1 MGSTGQIKRSMTTVR
16 TPAATVTIRP
26 AYPDDEAAI
35 RRLAALDS
43 AAVPPAPFLLAEID
57 GELLAALSLP
67 SGGAIADP
75 FHPTVH
81 IIAMLRDYAGGGAAD
96 GPRERRRGDYRSG
109 RLALGY

>member
-1 MGSTGQIKRSMTTVR
+1 MTTTR
-16 TPAATVTIRP
+16 TPTGTVTIRP

-43 AAVPPAPFLLAEID
+43 AAVPPAPFLLAETE
-57 GELLAALSLP
+57 GELLAALSLL

-75 FHPTVH
+75 FRRTVH
-81 IIAMLRDYAGGGAAD
+81 IVAMLRDYASAGAPD
-96 GPRERRRGDYRSG
+96 GPRERGRGGYRSG